1 MPAMTINARDRAFS
15 GLNSQSSRVMVDHM
29 EMPKHWD
36 VVRVVTKDDPMPV
49 NVRKTAMKTLKMI
62 V

>member
-1 MPAMTINARDRAFS
+1 
-15 GLNSQSSRVMVDHM
+15 M

-49 NVRKTAMKTLKMI
+49 NLRKTAMKTLKMI